1 MRKSKRGLLSLLL
14 TLAMVLTMLPTT
26 ALAVDVAP
34 VDTAPTDTAAAP
46 AEPET
51 APAPEETPEEPA
63 PDAGADADVDANADE
78 PAEAPEKPA
87 ETPEAPAEDTDAPA
101 GDEAPAP
108 EETTPPA
115 DADTGADAE
124 APEAPEEPA
133 GQPEETPAP
142 EEEPKDE
149 EPDGVTAPAADK
161 VLDSGPIVFEAT
173 VEVPEDL
180 IPDED
185 MFPDNDELFAAYVEK
200 TFYEKV
206 DDSTFNDAATYGS
219 IAGDRLSAAEKA
231 MYDRLKPWLTKIADG
246 QESSTIYSIDINLT
260 PANMGF
266 GTITSQEQ
274 ADKFFAAVNAK
285 LKEYLVTST
294 TFHALLAD
302 CPYELYWFDKVSGM
316 KSFYSNTDGSIST
329 VTGFQATL
337 NHRWQVAKEYQ
348 GANYNEEA
356 PTVNTS
362 ITSAA
367 KTSAQNAVNIV
378 TENAGKNDFE
388 KLLAYKNKIA
398 ELTDYNFEALKPETP
413 YGNPWQLIWVFDGKA
428 ETKVVCEGYAKAFQ
442 YLCDLTTTFENEIVC
457 YTVTGDMDGGTGAG
471 GHMWNV
477 VKMEDGKNYL
487 VDVTN
492 CDQGSIGYP
501 DDLFL
506 AGIAS
511 SDGGKTY
518 TFPIKNAKIKF
529 IYDDDQK
536 DLHVPGWLV
545 LANTYYTPTNRPV
558 LTATS
563 AVAANKTFDGTKVGE
578 VTSVSFKNTEDNS
591 VVNLKLG
598 IDYDAVSMY
607 TSPNAGTNT
616 AKVLVALLNRQY
628 KLAGAD
634 DEGIVEIPTT
644 NVTAPAIA
652 KANANFKV
660 EVSPNQQ
667 KAGKAVTVK
676 VTARHPLYANDYAQ
690 PKQNTIVVTPVVTLA
705 PVAGEDNIGIY
716 SGTYN
721 IDKTAT
727 PGIVEFTATLGD
739 TNFASTPVKA
749 TLTVTEKG
757 IVDVKLTADK
767 TAVTYGDTVTVTASA
782 AKQDANDTDPLAGT
796 LTLYL
801 GDKAISEPLND
812 LTKEITVTLD
822 KAKLTAGTHTLKAVF
837 TSGNEFF
844 ANNDNT
850 TQNITVAQKTLT
862 WNTSAITV
870 AVRSDAEEDAFANP
884 PVQGKLAIDGVLEGD
899 KVEFTYTGLTA
910 PAMTKTPAEQKLN
923 LTVTGAAIS
932 GDSVANYKL
941 PDTDP
946 EVIATVNEIN
956 EIKNP
961 EEGEKRIEPEKELP
975 EGAELKLVVE
985 TGISTP
991 IAGKTPADIIG
1002 DLKTKI
1008 QETIKDL
1015 TGKFAAYDV
1024 ALLYKAP
1031 GSDKWV
1037 PADEEEHFPVT
1048 IVLPYPAAT
1057 NYNYTVS
1064 HMKKDGTVEA
1074 LSAENVKDG
1083 LRIKVTSL
1091 SPIGIA
1097 WTEPT
1102 YSGGGGGGGNY
1113 SGDVWEK
1120 IEKAIEEADKGDRIE
1135 AKVYDENMPVSTMQ
1149 ALYDDGGVTLVI
1161 KWNGEDII
1169 IPAGKALNPSTEAGR
1184 IYYPLSYLAE
1194 LYKGS
1199 KIPTGN
1205 AGNPETGGVWVI
1217 TAPTYSTPIPAPTE
1231 PVPVPQAVVPPPA
1244 PPGPKGPETPTATA
1258 PVQPEEPVNS
1268 SSKVGTIVALL
1279 ALMAAAAAGAYFLYK
1294 KRDDDGLYTK

>member
-34 VDTAPTDTAAAP
+34 VDTAPTDAAAP

-63 PDAGADADVDANADE
+63 PDASADADADE

-142 EEEPKDE
+142 EEEPAGQPEETPAPEE
-149 EPDGVTAPAADK
+149 EPKEPAPEEEAVPPVAANK
-161 VLDSGPIVFEAT
+161 VLDSGPVWEEGF
-173 VEVPEDL
+173 VNPEDL
-180 IPDED
+180 ADL
-185 MFPDNDELFAAYVEK
+185 PDNDELFAGYVEK
-200 TFYEKV
+200 SFYEDGYIEGKPEAYGE
-206 DDSTFNDAATYGS
+206 TAGKRLTAAGKRCY
-219 IAGDRLSAAEKA
+219 DLLKA
-231 MYDRLKPWLTKIADG
+231 KIEKIARGEIADTNI
-246 QESSTIYSIDINLT
+246 EVLFPNDTSVNW
-260 PANMGF
+260 
-266 GTITSQEQ
+266 GTEFSRIF
-274 ADKFFAAVNAK
+274 D
-285 LKEYLVTST
+285 
-294 TFHALLAD
+294 ALLVD
-302 CPYELYWFDKVSGM
+302 CPYDYYWFDKTMG
-316 KSFYSNTDGSIST
+316 YTYR
-329 VTGFQATL
+329 TGITPTGERGLLFAYP
-337 NHRWQVAKEYQ
+337 VAKEYQ
-348 GANYNEEA
+348 GANLNTTDLSKTKA
-356 PTVNTS
+356 TS
-362 ITSAA
+362 IAVTNA
-367 KTSAQNAVNIV
+367 KAIV
-378 TENAGKNDFE
+378 DKFASLGDYDKLKAYNDE
-388 KLLAYKNKIA
+388 ICKLV
-398 ELTDYNFEALKPETP
+398 DYNHDAAENENTP
-413 YGNPWQLIWVFDGKA
+413 YGDPWQLIWIFDNNPA
-428 ETKVVCEGYAKAFQ
+428 TKVVCEGYAKGFQ
-442 YLCDLTTTFENEIVC
+442 YLCDMSRFTSDKIVC
-457 YTVTGDMDGGTGAG
+457 YTVTGVMAGGTGAG
-471 GHMWNV
+471 NHMWNV
-477 VKMEDGKNYL
+477 VKMDDGLNYL

-492 CDQGSIGYP
+492 CDPTDEWPNRFSVGAP
-501 DDLFL
+501 DLLFL
-506 AGIAS
+506 AGGPSKNNKKFHSISFVMANGS
-511 SDGGKTY
+511 PYTMTYDYAADNADLYVDGY
-518 TFPIKNAKIKF
+518 
-529 IYDDDQK
+529 
-536 DLHVPGWLV
+536 LE
-545 LANTYYTPTNRPV
+545 LAPTNYTPVNATPV
-558 LTATS
+558 TITGATLAEKVFDGFDDGTVAEVTFKKENDEVVDLKGKYTAT
-563 AVAANKTFDGTKVGE
+563 VKY
-578 VTSVSFKNTEDNS
+578 DN
-591 VVNLKLG
+591 
-598 IDYDAVSMY
+598 A
-607 TSPNAGTNT
+607 NAGTNKT
-616 AKVLVALLNRQY
+616 ATVTVSITDRNY
-628 KLAGAD
+628 KLANNTYTITTA
-634 DEGIVEIPTT
+634 EIKKA
-644 NVTAPAIA
+644 TAQVKIQLT
-652 KANANFKV
+652 
-660 EVSPNQQ
+660 SNQQ
-667 KAGKAVTVK
+667 KVGKAVGV
-676 VTARHPLYANDYAQ
+676 VVGVLNPNSNYVVSQ
-690 PKQNTIVVTPVVTLA
+690 PKTVVMDTP
-705 PVAGEDNIGIY
+705 AGIILNKIEDIIFT
-716 SGTYN
+716 GTYN
-721 IDKTAT
+721 IPLDAT
-727 PGIVEFTATLGD
+727 IGDMNFTAKITD
-739 TNFASTPVKA
+739 PNFVEASATAVLKVVDKGPVN
-749 TLTVTEKG
+749 VT
-757 IVDVKLTADK
+757 LTADK
-767 TAVTYGDTVTVTASA
+767 TENVTYGDSVTFTAKA
-782 AKQDANDTDPLAGT
+782 AKANADDTDTLAGK
-796 LTLYL
+796 LTLSL
-801 GDKAISEPLND
+801 GGKVLGETEDP
-812 LTKEITVTLD
+812 TKDITVTLD
-822 KAKLTAGTHTLKAVF
+822 KADLKAGTHTLKADFVSSNNF
-837 TSGNEFF
+837 FGNSS
-844 ANNDNT
+844 NT
-850 TQNITVAQKTLT
+850 LEVTVAQKTLA

-870 AVRSDAEEDAFANP
+870 AVRSDAEADVFANP

-899 KVEFTYTGLTA
+899 KVEFTYTDLTA

-941 PDTDP
+941 PDTAP

-1015 TGKFAAYDV
+1015 TDKFAVYDV

-1057 NYNYTVS
+1057 NYTYAVS

-1113 SGDVWEK
+1113 SGDIWEK
-1120 IEKAIEEADKGDRIE
+1120 IEKMIEEADKGDRIE

-1161 KWNGEDII
+1161 KWNDGEII

-1199 KIPTGN
+1199 KIPSN

-1217 TAPTYSTPIPAPTE
+1217 TAPAVNAPAPTE
-1231 PVPVPQAVVPPPA
+1231 PVPVPEAVEPTPEPEA
-1244 PPGPKGPETPTATA
+1244 PKAPETPTATA